1 MTAPRIVAGIPV
13 QFQRAGTISRTAAS
27 SAVNQHGDAHSARSL
42 HTIKR
47 RFTPM
52 APAAMALSRPEE
64 EGTVMRI
71 VLARVSTA
79 VVAAVVVSMAGAATQ
94 TAKAQVKQP
103 SLYERLGGAYSIATV
118 VDDFI
123 ERLLVN
129 TTLNANPAIKE
140 ARARVPKAGLKFHV
154 TTLVCEV
161 SGGPCKYTG
170 RTMKESHERLN
181 ITQAEW
187 DAMVVDFK
195 ATLKKFNVPQRE
207 QQELITIVGS
217 TKNDIV
223 RSSSVG
229 RQ

>member
-1 MTAPRIVAGIPV
+1 
-13 QFQRAGTISRTAAS
+13 
-27 SAVNQHGDAHSARSL
+27 
-42 HTIKR
+42 
-47 RFTPM
+47 
-52 APAAMALSRPEE
+52 
-64 EGTVMRI
+64 MRI
-71 VLARVSTA
+71 DVARVSTT
-79 VVAAVVVSMAGAATQ
+79 VLAAVMVITAGTATQ
-94 TAKAQVKQP
+94 TARAQVTQP

-129 TTLNANPAIKE
+129 ATLNANPALKE

-154 TTLVCEV
+154 TAMVCEV

-170 RTMKESHERLN
+170 RAMKESHEKLN
-181 ITQAEW
+181 ISQPEW

-195 ATLKKFNVPQRE
+195 ATLNKFKVPQRE

-223 RSSSVG
+223 RSSSG
-229 RQ
+229 GQH